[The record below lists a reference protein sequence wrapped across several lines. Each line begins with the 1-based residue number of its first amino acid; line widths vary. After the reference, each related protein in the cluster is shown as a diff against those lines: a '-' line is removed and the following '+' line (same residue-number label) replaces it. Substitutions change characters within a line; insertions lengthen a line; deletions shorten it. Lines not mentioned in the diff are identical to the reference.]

1 MSDGLYVT
9 GTEPATGKSAVA
21 LGVYELLARRV
32 GRLGVFRPVV
42 EAREGPDPV
51 VDLLRPRAPDP
62 APYEAS
68 IGVSYADLH
77 ADEVPRTRQLG
88 DAGGGDRHR
97 GVGPDALDGDD
108 LAGDLD
114 RHQVPPRAAE
124 PRRRWCSCS
133 DRTPMSPRTSASMP
147 CTQAATPWI
156 VVMHGMPLCTAAVRI
171 S

>member
-21 LGVYELLARRV
+21 LGVHELLARRV

-42 EAREGPDPV
+42 EARQGPDPV

-77 ADEVPRTRQLG
+77 ADETAALGEIVARFRALAAAATASWSSARTS
-88 DAGGGDRHR
+88 
-97 GVGPDALDGDD
+97 
-108 LAGDLD
+108 
-114 RHQVPPRAAE
+114 
-124 PRRRWCSCS
+124 RRRAPPASS
-133 DRTPMSPRTSASMP
+133 RSTPASP
-147 CTQAATPWI
+147 
-156 VVMHGMPLCTAAVRI
+156 
-171 S
+171 